1 MSPFFAKPCFV
12 ALASALFLLGGCSD
26 ATPDSSSEL
35 PRPVKLHTV
44 GDPSASQVREFPARL
59 KAPEEAQMSFRTGG
73 ELSRLL
79 VREGQ
84 QVKRG
89 ELIAE
94 LDNTDQ
100 QLRLND
106 RQATFDL
113 TRSQLERMEQLVE
126 RQMVSRAEFD
136 ERRAQFN
143 QAEAA
148 LNLARQDLAYTRL
161 TAPFDGLVARTHV
174 ERFQVVQ
181 PNQPIITLYAGKAM
195 DVVFQLPENLLASIR
210 TNLRPTEYQP
220 RVRMENLPGQE
231 FPAVYKEHASQ
242 PDPQTLTYQVTLTI
256 EPPTELVLL
265 PGMSA
270 TVLVDFARLRQ
281 AQSGSV
287 LVPVE
292 AVFSPDTGTGA
303 ERQVWVV
310 SEEDGQARVHARSV
324 EVGRLSREGIEILAG
339 LEPGEMIVAAGV
351 SELSE
356 GRAVRAWERER
367 GL

>member
-1 MSPFFAKPCFV
+1 MPRFHALTPV
-12 ALASALFLLGGCSD
+12 LLAAALALLAGCSD
-26 ATPDSSSEL
+26 PDTPTVAEA

-44 GDPSASQVREFPARL
+44 GDPMASQVREFPGRL
-59 KAPEEAQMSFRTGG
+59 KSPEEAQLSFRTGG
-73 ELSRLL
+73 ELAQLR

-113 TRSQLERMEQLVE
+113 TRSQLDRMQQLVE

-136 ERRAQFN
+136 ERQAQYN

-161 TAPFDGLVARTHV
+161 VAPFDGLVARTHV
-174 ERFQVVQ
+174 ERYQVVQ
-181 PNQPIITLYAGKAM
+181 PNEPILTLYAGKSM
-195 DVVFQLPENLLASIR
+195 DVVFQMPENLLATLRSG
-210 TNLRPTEYQP
+210 LRPTEYQP
-220 RVRMENLPGQE
+220 LVRMENFQGLE

-256 EPPTELVLL
+256 EPPEELVLL

-281 AQSGSV
+281 TQAGGV

-292 AVFSPDTGTGA
+292 AVFAPDSGSA
-303 ERQVWVV
+303 SDRQVWVV
-310 SEEDGQARVHARSV
+310 TEVDGQSRVQARRV
-324 EVGRLSREGIEILAG
+324 EVGRLTRSGIEILSG
-339 LEPGEMIVAAGV
+339 LEPGEVIVVAGV
-351 SELSE
+351 GELAE
-356 GRAVRAWERER
+356 GKAVRAWERER